1 MTTTRYIRSVLASHA
16 SERPPSHTARWAA
29 SARQGLMIGLA
40 AMLAFSSALLA
51 QPSQSPL
58 LVGSA
63 GAKPNLMIALDNSG
77 SMAFPY
83 HETYNVTTNG
93 TTVAGGGGWF
103 AQRSAQVN
111 PLYYNPRVTYLPR
124 VGPDGNPLVP
134 NDGIVFV
141 SNQDSAGFR
150 YQVFRNATDEI
161 RTFHSIYAA
170 NPATGTGWNE
180 IYDIDWL
187 TAIRIPQHITYTA
200 ATVGANPPAFTY
212 AVCSAVTTVA
222 SQQTGCT
229 AWTRTDIRPGNPATV
244 PLVTGANR
252 TDCGAASCTNAQE
265 ITNILNWYRYYL
277 FRAPAVAT
285 AIGQALANP
294 DYDNRIRVGYTLI
307 NVRNNATI
315 GRNDLVPGATT
326 NRPLQLRGVRNYR
339 LDGTHLDSLPLA
351 ERNAARAEALQ
362 IYTWLYDQDGTQN
375 RHSNL
380 GASPTFN
387 STANRRQAPYGGTPL
402 HNTIDRV
409 SQYYRVATGVTE
421 NAWSTNPVAA
431 TSATNPEM
439 SCRRSFNL
447 LFSDGAWNSGT
458 TASAALDYDNLVG
471 PLFSRTL
478 PSGAI
483 DTFRYQ
489 PQGINTVQGRRQ
501 YTPYPGTARNGL
513 SDLTARYF
521 WHEDMR
527 PALDNGVQ
535 TRAAQPTFW
544 QNMASYTVGYLIR
557 PRGETAGATAGLT
570 FNQITNYQAQ
580 YAEGGFPSATQPT
593 WATGDVNAATTV
605 DQARID
611 DFIQAGFT
619 GGGRGFSVASADEV
633 RRAFQLILSDIVNSS
648 GRDAGVAVSS
658 TGGAVSSIAGN
669 LKYNV
674 TYRTLDNSGNVSAQE
689 LAADGSI
696 VREVW
701 NAQNTIPVPALRQ
714 VFSISGRNNPVNF
727 SGNFSGLPTDIHNA
741 LQTGPDAGRI
751 PTNSNFVNYL
761 RGADPVRDAF
771 DRLFRQRTEKMGAMV
786 NPPSIYMGGDRDF
799 RYDMANVDNAG
810 ERVSGSE
817 QYLDYVRQKVALP
830 ASLFVATNAGQVH
843 ALDAANGTEQAVY
856 MPRRSL
862 RRMLDYARDDYSFQ
876 YVLDGPIS
884 EHDIFIASGGAGSGS
899 WNHLAVGSGGRGERL
914 IYALRAPLN
923 PSAVPPNRT
932 PGQPD
937 FLWETGPDEVNNSSF
952 ALGHTTHA
960 ARSGQTVDGE
970 WVLLVNSGHHN
981 GFTDGSRHGLL
992 VLDPITGDV
1001 IRHINL
1007 PPGYSAGRGLSG
1019 VTVVRNQ
1026 AKRIVAAYAGDANG
1040 NLWRFDLRGARSA
1053 WGVSYGRPL
1062 FTTPGNRPIYGAPA
1076 WQFNT
1081 QHGQGTSVIVAT
1093 GMLLDDADTAIP
1105 AQSEHIYGIYDPT
1118 PIGEPDAA
1126 SFVTRTASDLL
1137 AQSFIAT
1144 SGQIGP
1150 DGNTY
1155 FQTTR
1160 ATYDR
1165 TIHRGWRLELLRQP
1179 GERNI
1184 DQVRNLGP
1192 NVLIA
1197 TTVIAPPSNPNE
1209 EICRLSNLPANYLYV
1224 LDAVT
1229 GAMPR
1234 RGLDANRDGRLDAF
1248 SVAAITSGG
1257 YSRGMAIKRLSSSSD
1272 GRYSVSGPGNTGNR
1286 QCTDCENDGEG
1297 TPTESCRSVR
1307 ASILGTE
1314 EGSITAGAS
1323 CEVGWNRS
1331 QYQLSRPPQ

>member
-1 MTTTRYIRSVLASHA
+1 MMTNRYTRPMLASHA
-16 SERPPSHTARWAA
+16 SEHPLAHTARWAA
-29 SARQGLMIGLA
+29 SARQGLMVGLA
-40 AMLAFSSALLA
+40 AMVAFSSALLA

-83 HETYNVTTNG
+83 HETYNVTTDG
-93 TTVAGGGGWF
+93 TTAGTGGGWF

-111 PLYYNPRVTYLPR
+111 SMYYNPRVTYRPR

-134 NDGIVFV
+134 GDGIVFV
-141 SNQDSAGFR
+141 SNQGSTGFQ
-150 YQVFRNATDEI
+150 YQVFRNAANEI
-161 RTFHSIYAA
+161 RTTHSIYAV
-170 NPATGTGWNE
+170 NPDVAGWPRIYNITGPR
-180 IYDIDWL
+180 IAQH
-187 TAIRIPQHITYTA
+187 TAFTA

-212 AVCSAVTTVA
+212 AICNAVTIVGGRE
-222 SQQTGCT
+222 TGCT
-229 AWTRTDIRPGNPATV
+229 AWTRTDIRPGNPVTV
-244 PLVTGANR
+244 PLAAGANR
-252 TDCGAASCTNAQE
+252 TDCGATSCTSAQE

-294 DYDNRIRVGYTLI
+294 DYDNRIRVGYSLI
-307 NVRNNATI
+307 NVRNDATI
-315 GRNDLVPGATT
+315 GPNNLVPGATT
-326 NRPLQLRGVRNYR
+326 DRPLQLRGVRTYR
-339 LDGTHLDSLPLA
+339 LDGPHLDSLPLA
-351 ERNAARAEALQ
+351 ERNEARTNAQQ

-380 GASPTFN
+380 GASPAFD
-387 STANRRQAPYGGTPL
+387 STVNRRQAPYGGTPL
-402 HNTIDRV
+402 HNMIDRV
-409 SQYYRVATGVTE
+409 AQYYRVAPGVTE
-421 NAWSTNPVAA
+421 NAWRTNPLAVA
-431 TSATNPEM
+431 SATNPEM

-447 LFSDGAWNSGT
+447 LFSDGAWNAGT
-458 TASAALDYDNLVG
+458 TTANAAQDSDNIIG
-471 PLFSRTL
+471 PLFSRSL
-478 PSGAI
+478 PSGATE
-483 DTFRYQ
+483 TFRYQ

-580 YAEGGFPSATQPT
+580 YAEGGFASATQPT
-593 WATGDVNAATTV
+593 WATGDVNAAAAGDPT
-605 DQARID
+605 RID

-689 LAADGSI
+689 LDADGQI

-701 NAQNTIPVPALRQ
+701 NAQNTIPEPGVRR
-714 VFSISGRNNPVNF
+714 VFSISGRNTPVNF
-727 SGNFSGLPTDIHNA
+727 NGNFSGLPNDIRTA
-741 LQTGPDAGRI
+741 LATGPDAARI

-799 RYDMANVDNAG
+799 RYDMATVPMGD
-810 ERVSGSE
+810 RVSGSD
-817 QYLDYVRQKVALP
+817 QYLGFVRQKVTLP

-843 ALDAANGTEQAVY
+843 AFDAQSGTEQAVY

-862 RRMLDYARDDYSFQ
+862 RQMLNNARDDYSFR

-884 EHDIFIASGGAGSGS
+884 EHDIFFSSS
-899 WNHLAVGSGGRGERL
+899 NHWNHLAVGSGGRGERL

-937 FLWETGPDEVNNSSF
+937 FLWETGPDEIDSASF

-960 ARSGQTVDGE
+960 ARSGQTVNGD
-970 WVLLVNSGHHN
+970 WVLLINSGHHN

-992 VLDPITGDV
+992 VLNPLTGEV
-1001 IRHINL
+1001 IRRINL
-1007 PPGYSAGRGLSG
+1007 PTGYSAGRGLSG

-1026 AKRIVAAYAGDANG
+1026 AKRVVAAYAGDANG
-1040 NLWRFDLRGARSA
+1040 NLWRFNLLGAPSEWA
-1053 WGVSYGRPL
+1053 VSYGRPL
-1062 FTTPGNRPIYGAPA
+1062 FTTPGNRPIYGHPA

-1081 QHGQGTSVIVAT
+1081 QHGQGTAVIVAT
-1093 GMLLDDADTAIP
+1093 GMLLDDADTAVP
-1105 AQSEHIYGIYDPT
+1105 AQPEYIYGIYDPT
-1118 PIGEPDAA
+1118 PIGEPDAT

-1144 SGQIGP
+1144 SGQVGP

-1160 ATYDR
+1160 ASYDMN
-1165 TIHRGWRLELLRQP
+1165 IHRGWRMELLRQP

-1248 SVAAITSGG
+1248 SVAAITTGG

-1272 GRYSVSGPGNTGNR
+1272 GRYNISSPGNTGR
-1286 QCTDCENDGEG
+1286 RECTDCENDGEG

-1307 ASILGTE
+1307 AAILGTE

-1331 QYQLSRPPQ
+1331 QYQLSRPPL